1 MRLTRLTLSNF
12 QGIKDLEIRPE
23 GKDID
28 ISGANGTGKTTIAN
42 ALSWLLTG
50 KPSTDEKNYSP
61 KSKDSDGDDIHG
73 LNHVAEAVF
82 DLENG
87 ETISLKKDYHEES
100 VGKKTRSSKNSVQ
113 KNTSGPESNVTDYYI
128 DGVKVLQQDYNEK
141 LASLFSPEQALMLTL
156 PHYFSEK
163 MKWQDRRDILTSIA
177 GSVSDDEVIKA
188 YSELSPL
195 AAKLPDPVTG
205 KTRSVEE
212 YRAELLES
220 VKVNSKN
227 LQTIQPRIDEA
238 EKAKPDLTGKD
249 KAVSEKRIA
258 DLRKQRESLALR
270 KNSLTEDDALIK
282 NREALAKTNAE
293 IAELKAA
300 LLRRNDEANASAREA
315 IRKLNAELNDAT
327 GKADDIRRKISAS
340 TREKNDALLKEEEL
354 EAKLRKTKAAREK
367 AVEDLKLLNAKTYE
381 PVPEPEDASICPH
394 CGQRLPDHM
403 LKDAHEAYLKAEEAR
418 KKAFLQEL
426 EKEKAEVIERGKTC
440 SGDVIKAIETELSA
454 IGSRLT
460 ELEDS
465 ISSRS
470 SELDKAKAHA
480 DRLESDLEN
489 ARKAMKAPVTFEDT
503 EEGKAL
509 LERRDV
515 YQKAVDEGEN
525 GMAAASAAIDSEISE
540 VDRAITEEESVI
552 YGFSLMTQQEKRI
565 QELQQQE
572 MDLKDMLKEMDEM
585 LKLTERFT
593 ELRAEMFSRN
603 INQHFSTVRF
613 ILFEKQINGGI
624 RETCEA
630 RVESAG
636 GWMDWSSAS
645 SAEKIN
651 GGLEIINVLSDHYGI
666 HLPIVVDNAE
676 AVCHLARTASQQIRL
691 RVSEKDAVLRIEAS
705 TPASSLKVGA

>member
-1 MRLTRLTLSNF
+1 MKLVKLILSNF
-12 QGIKDLEIRPE
+12 QGIRDLEVVPD
-23 GKDID
+23 GMDLD

-87 ETISLKKDYHEES
+87 ETLSLKKDYHEES

-113 KNTSGPESNVTDYYI
+113 KTVSGPESNVTDYYI
-128 DGVKVLQQDYNEK
+128 DGVKVLQQTYNEK

-195 AAKLPDPVTG
+195 AAKLPDPVTR

-220 VKVNSKN
+220 VKVNSKE

-238 EKAKPDLTGKD
+238 EKAKPDLEGKD
-249 KAVSEKRIA
+249 KGISEKKIM
-258 DLRKQRESLALR
+258 DLKKQREALVLR

-282 NREALAKTNAE
+282 NREALAKTDTE

-300 LLRRNDEANASAREA
+300 LLRENDEANVSAREA
-315 IRKLNAELNDAT
+315 IRKLNTELNDTT
-327 GKADDIRRKISAS
+327 GKADDIRREISAS
-340 TREKNDALLKEEEL
+340 TREKNDVLLKKEEL
-354 EAKLRKTKAAREK
+354 EAKLQKTKAAREK
-367 AVEDLKLLNAKTYE
+367 AVEELKALNAKTYQ
-381 PVPEPEDASICPH
+381 PTPEPENASICPH

-403 LKDAHEAYLKAEEAR
+403 LKDAHEAYLKAEDAR

-454 IGSRLT
+454 IGSRIT
-460 ELEDS
+460 ELEGS

-470 SELDKAKAHA
+470 SELDKAKAET
-480 DRLESDLEN
+480 DRLESALEN
-489 ARKAMKAPVTFEDT
+489 ARKTMKAPIAFEDT
-503 EEGKAL
+503 EEGKTL
-509 LERRDV
+509 LERKDV

-525 GMAAASAAIDSEISE
+525 GMAAANAAIDSEISE
-540 VDRAITEEESVI
+540 VDKAITEEESVI
-552 YGFSLMTQQEKRI
+552 YGFSLMDQQEKRI

-572 MDLKDMLKEMDEM
+572 KDLKDMLKEMDEM

-593 ELRAEMFSRN
+593 ELRAEMFSHN

-630 RVESAG
+630 RVKSLS

-666 HLPIVVDNAE
+666 HLPIVIDNAE
-676 AVCHLARTASQQIRL
+676 AVCSLAKTSSQQIRL
-691 RVSEKDAVLRIEAS
+691 RVNENDIVLRVETSI
-705 TPASSLKVGA
+705 PAPSLRAGA

>member
-1 MRLTRLTLSNF
+1 MNLVKLILSNF
-12 QGIKDLEIRPE
+12 QGIRNLEIVPD
-23 GKDID
+23 GMDLD

-113 KNTSGPESNVTDYYI
+113 KSANGPESNVTDYYI

-177 GSVSDDEVIKA
+177 GTVSDDEVIKA

-220 VKVNSKN
+220 VKVNSKE

-238 EKAKPDLTGKD
+238 EKAKPDLAGKD
-249 KAVSEKRIA
+249 KGISEKKVM
-258 DLRKQRESLALR
+258 DLKKQREALVLR

-282 NREALAKTNAE
+282 NREALAKTDTE

-300 LLRRNDEANASAREA
+300 LLRENDEANVSAREA
-315 IRKLNAELNDAT
+315 IRKLNTELNDAT
-327 GKADDIRRKISAS
+327 GKADDIRREISAS
-340 TREKNDALLKEEEL
+340 TREKNDVLLKKEEL
-354 EAKLRKTKAAREK
+354 EAKLQKTKAAREK
-367 AVEDLKLLNAKTYE
+367 AVEELKALNAKTYQ
-381 PVPEPEDASICPH
+381 PTPEPENASICPH

-403 LKDAHEAYLKAEEAR
+403 LKDAHEAYLKAEDAR

-440 SGDVIKAIETELSA
+440 SGDVIKAIETELSTV
-454 IGSRLT
+454 GSRIT
-460 ELEDS
+460 ELEGS

-470 SELDKAKAHA
+470 SELDKAKAEA
-480 DRLESDLEN
+480 DRLESALEN
-489 ARKAMKAPVTFEDT
+489 ARKTMKAPIAFEDT

-509 LERRDV
+509 LERKAV

-525 GMAAASAAIDSEISE
+525 GMAAANAAIDSEISE
-540 VDRAITEEESVI
+540 VDKTITEEESVI
-552 YGFSLMTQQEKRI
+552 YGFSLMDQQEKRI

-572 MDLKDMLKEMDEM
+572 KDLKDMLKEMDEM

-593 ELRAEMFSRN
+593 ELRAEMFSHN

-630 RVESAG
+630 RVKSLS

-666 HLPIVVDNAE
+666 HLPIVIDNAE
-676 AVCHLARTASQQIRL
+676 AVCSLAKTSSQQIRL
-691 RVSEKDAVLRIEAS
+691 RVNENDAVLRVETSI
-705 TPASSLKVGA
+705 PAPSLRAGA